1 MNAMVQGHEEV
12 ANTLRPWAT
21 RAEVVGTTGGE
32 HVLAQWAAK
41 MMPVVE
47 EHLRRAREIE
57 RKVD

>member
-1 MNAMVQGHEEV
+1 
-12 ANTLRPWAT
+12 
-21 RAEVVGTTGGE
+21 
-32 HVLAQWAAK
+32 VLAQWAAK